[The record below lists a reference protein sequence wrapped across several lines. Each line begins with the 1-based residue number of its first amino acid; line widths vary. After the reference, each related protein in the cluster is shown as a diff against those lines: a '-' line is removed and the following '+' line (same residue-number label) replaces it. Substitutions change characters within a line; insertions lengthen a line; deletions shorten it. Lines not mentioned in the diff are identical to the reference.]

1 MFNYIKWE
9 LKSIYRKYTKVLIAM
24 AIIMGLMGVIPLEEN
39 VITEAISFAFVI
51 TMMIL
56 MLSTYVLGTKK
67 VLDTFRKPTF
77 LLESM
82 ISIPTSKLLL
92 AKYILAIIINVICSI
107 LLVVGICVILA
118 RAESLIEILEF
129 LNIKIDFEVIEVL
142 ITLLISST
150 FFTSTV
156 TLCFVWLK
164 SMFPKLK
171 GSLFFGALVWYFT
184 VSFFMGIL
192 SELNIE
198 SIWVLNFI
206 ELLIIGLSYFGTV
219 HLIENKLEIYN

>member
-56 MLSTYVLGTKK
+56 LLSTYVLGTKK
-67 VLDTFRKPTF
+67 VLDTFCKPTF

>member
-1 MFNYIKWE
+1 MLNYIKWE
-9 LKSIYRKYTKVLIAM
+9 MKSIYRKYTKVLIAM
-24 AIIMGLMGVIPLEEN
+24 AIIMGLMAVIPLDGDI
-39 VITEAISFAFVI
+39 ITGAISFAFVI

-56 MLSTYVLGTKK
+56 SLSTYFLGTKK
-67 VLDTFRKPTF
+67 VLDTFSKPTF

-82 ISIPTSKLLL
+82 ISIPPSKLLL

-107 LLVVGICVILA
+107 LLVCICVILA
-118 RAESLIEILEF
+118 RAESLIEVLEF

-164 SMFPKLK
+164 STFPKLK
-171 GSLFFGALVWYFT
+171 GSLFFGAIIWYFT
-184 VSFFMGIL
+184 ISFFIGIL
-192 SELNIE
+192 SSLDVD

>member
-67 VLDTFRKPTF
+67 VLYTFRKPTF

-82 ISIPTSKLLL
+82 ISIPPSKLLL

-171 GSLFFGALVWYFT
+171 GSLFFGALVWYFA

>member
-1 MFNYIKWE
+1 VFNYIKWE

-39 VITEAISFAFVI
+39 AITEAISFAFVI

-107 LLVVGICVILA
+107 LFVVGICVILA

-142 ITLLISST
+142 VTLLISST

-171 GSLFFGALVWYFT
+171 GSLFFGALVWYFA

-206 ELLIIGLSYFGTV
+206 ELLIIGLSYFCTV

>member
-24 AIIMGLMGVIPLEEN
+24 AIIMGLMGVIPLEDN
-39 VITEAISFAFVI
+39 AITEAISFAFVI
-51 TMMIL
+51 TMMFL
-56 MLSTYVLGTKK
+56 TLSTYVLGTKK

-192 SELNIE
+192 SSLDVD

>member
-82 ISIPTSKLLL
+82 ISIPPSKLLL
-92 AKYILAIIINVICSI
+92 AKYILAIIINVICSV
-107 LLVVGICVILA
+107 LVVVGICVILA
-118 RAESLIEILEF
+118 RLASLIEILEF

-198 SIWVLNFI
+198 SIWVFNFI

>member
-1 MFNYIKWE
+1 MK
-9 LKSIYRKYTKVLIAM
+9 
-24 AIIMGLMGVIPLEEN
+24 
-39 VITEAISFAFVI
+39 
-51 TMMIL
+51 
-56 MLSTYVLGTKK
+56 
-67 VLDTFRKPTF
+67 
-77 LLESM
+77 
-82 ISIPTSKLLL
+82 
-92 AKYILAIIINVICSI
+92 
-107 LLVVGICVILA
+107 
-118 RAESLIEILEF
+118 
-129 LNIKIDFEVIEVL
+129 
-142 ITLLISST
+142 SST
-150 FFTSTV
+150 IFTSTV

-171 GSLFFGALVWYFT
+171 GSLFFGALVWYFA

>member
-92 AKYILAIIINVICSI
+92 AKYILAIIINVICSV
-107 LLVVGICVILA
+107 LVVVGICVILA
-118 RAESLIEILEF
+118 RLASLIEILEF
-129 LNIKIDFEVIEVL
+129 LNIKL
-142 ITLLISST
+142 IFVCRGGQLCPLGNKGN
-150 FFTSTV
+150 V
-156 TLCFVWLK
+156 T
-164 SMFPKLK
+164 
-171 GSLFFGALVWYFT
+171 
-184 VSFFMGIL
+184 
-192 SELNIE
+192 
-198 SIWVLNFI
+198 
-206 ELLIIGLSYFGTV
+206 
-219 HLIENKLEIYN
+219 